1 MHNESVS
8 REFFGW
14 HFLQNN
20 LYERSDFMLKKILC
34 LMLAVS
40 AVTLVSC
47 GQNADVSSN
56 PESEESSVVSESSVK
71 KDLSDVKVEV
81 GKAVSTG
88 DSYETKFTS
97 EYKEPFVVLC
107 EATSSWMDS
116 VHSAYV
122 FMENGEGM
130 AHGYETYRPYRCFAG
145 DIVSKDCV
153 TSFDY
158 HFSVEPDTDIA
169 SRDSNLLP
177 MTFSFEAET
186 DIEKDGFLVYDILNE
201 SGEKLFAVSGISSVY
216 SGHIK
221 GSKNMLLQTA
231 PEKLKFVPKFFFEV
245 DEKDKSIPL
254 DYDYLSNETVGQVS

>member
-1 MHNESVS
+1 
-8 REFFGW
+8 
-14 HFLQNN
+14 
-20 LYERSDFMLKKILC
+20 MLKKVFCMI
-34 LMLAVS
+34 LAVS

-47 GQNADVSSN
+47 GQNADVSSK
-56 PESEESSVVSESSVK
+56 PESVESSAVSESSVK

-81 GKAVSTG
+81 GKAVETVNG
-88 DSYETKFTS
+88 LETKFTS

-145 DIVSKDCV
+145 DTVSKDCV

-158 HFSVEPDTDIA
+158 NFSLDPDIDIA
-169 SRDSNLLP
+169 SRNTDLIP
-177 MTFSFEAET
+177 MTFSFEVET
-186 DIEKDGFLVYDILNE
+186 NLEKDGFVVYDILHEN
-201 SGEKLFAVSGISSVY
+201 GEKLFAVSGISRVY
-216 SGHIK
+216 SGHIR
-221 GSKNMLLQTA
+221 GSKNMLLKAA

-254 DYDYLSNETVGQVS
+254 DYDYLRNGLTSSLK